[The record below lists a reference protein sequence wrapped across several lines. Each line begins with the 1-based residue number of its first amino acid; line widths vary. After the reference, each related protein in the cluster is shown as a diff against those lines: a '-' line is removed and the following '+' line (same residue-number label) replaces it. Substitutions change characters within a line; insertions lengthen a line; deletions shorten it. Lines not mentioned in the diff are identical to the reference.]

1 MSRPPRPLNNRIFVS
16 GVAVLASLALLAPSA
31 PALAQANP
39 GYFIPPQAAP
49 HAAAPAHAAPARAPR
64 AARQVPVSAS
74 PLPPEQEQGGDEQ
87 AQQQPQQPMP
97 PLPQPPVPNLPA
109 LPKGAPPP
117 AVVIGVLG
125 VPEVMRQCNAAQITQ
140 RIIGARKAKL
150 QADVER
156 DQAAWRELEQSL
168 QADAPKLTPDQ
179 GHQRERALRDRV
191 NNDRRQLQERNRVIS
206 EAGQVA
212 LNQIESTLLAVIK
225 QVAEARGMNVV
236 LHRSQVALNQPQF
249 DITDEVVGQLNK
261 LLPTVQIPDE
271 GVDPAKLP
279 KTWADASVTAAS
291 VAASASAS
299 AAPSH

>member
-1 MSRPPRPLNNRIFVS
+1 MSRPHHRVTLA
-16 GVAVLASLALLAPSA
+16 GAAALASLLVLAPSVT
-31 PALAQANP
+31 PAFAQANP
-39 GYFIPPQAAP
+39 GYFIPPQAASP
-49 HAAAPAHAAPARAPR
+49 RAPAARSAPAQHLPR
-64 AARQVPVSAS
+64 AARQVPVAAA
-74 PLPPEQEQGGDEQ
+74 PLPPEPDAGVDEQ
-87 AQQQPQQPMP
+87 AQQQQPMP

-109 LPKGAPPP
+109 LPKGAAPPP
-117 AVVIGVLG
+117 VVIGVLG